1 MLKANFCFD
10 AFLQIQFSILSQKC
24 ELKNK
29 KRKSV
34 DCAVL
39 HSLLYARIFTFCFDE
54 IIFYFLEKKTFM
66 RSANCELRT
75 LIKVVSK
82 AFYYDNDYE
91 LNCYIITKHFNIIFR

>member
-54 IIFYFLEKKTFM
+54 IIFYFLEEKK
-66 RSANCELRT
+66 RL
-75 LIKVVSK
+75 
-82 AFYYDNDYE
+82 
-91 LNCYIITKHFNIIFR
+91 